1 MQIFDA
7 MMPREGMSIAGF
19 VALVTVYLGL
29 NSSLNLLNKV
39 SARGVLGSRWR
50 GLAVR
55 DGMPFTN
62 LRGAA
67 CVILPPPTPCTSHPC
82 PVIGVALHQ
91 QPCPTPRQRHL
102 PLHPN
107 KSRISDPFPST
118 TQWALGIYGFRFP
131 FLLTTAHMSFSFL
144 VLAPFALRTP
154 WEAHRATLRRSW
166 RGVVYIGAFMA
177 LNIALNNV
185 SLQDISLTLNQV
197 IRSAIPAVTCLLAV
211 FVEGHVPSRREAA
224 GVLTLT
230 LGVMAVVWQGRATGR
245 AYAVLFCM
253 AATVCNGA
261 MMTFSGKVMSEKLD
275 VVSLTFYTAPV
286 SLFCLLPFFL
296 KFEVRRQRP
305 WALGLCSPHSPSPN
319 NDDPQPHPPNPT
331 TQLAKLMAYLPE
343 NPQGAAYVLLL
354 TSINALAYNL
364 VHTLM
369 IKRTSAVTTTVL
381 GMIKIVGLLLLSTFL
396 LGEGRELTPSM
407 TAGCIMAVTGF
418 AVYSHTRLTET
429 RATTGVR
436 VISLEG
442 DEEAGRPVKGLGASA
457 AVFRQPSTPK
467 SSE

>member
-1 MQIFDA
+1 

-29 NSSLNLLNKV
+29 NSSLNLLNK
-39 SARGVLGSRWR
+39 
-50 GLAVR
+50 
-55 DGMPFTN
+55 
-62 LRGAA
+62 
-67 CVILPPPTPCTSHPC
+67 
-82 PVIGVALHQ
+82 
-91 QPCPTPRQRHL
+91 
-102 PLHPN
+102 
-107 KSRISDPFPST
+107 
-118 TQWALGIYGFRFP
+118 WALGIYGFRFP

-296 KFEVRRQRP
+296 KFE
-305 WALGLCSPHSPSPN
+305 
-319 NDDPQPHPPNPT
+319 
-331 TQLAKLMAYLPE
+331 LAKLMAYLPE